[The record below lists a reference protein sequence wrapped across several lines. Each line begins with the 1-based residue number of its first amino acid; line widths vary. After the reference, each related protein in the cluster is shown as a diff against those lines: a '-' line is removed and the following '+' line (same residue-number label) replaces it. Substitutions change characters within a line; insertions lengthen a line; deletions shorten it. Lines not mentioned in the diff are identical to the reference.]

1 MDPLADLPADFPIDF
16 GQKKKGPSLII
27 QAAILLGLTVAALGI
42 GWFAGGYLKGQVE
55 PPPPVAEGE
64 AKAEETAQAGDAGG
78 HGEAGGDQG
87 GGHGEAAAEGDPGGG
102 HGEGEEGEAAVP
114 GPTTTLFNL
123 APITTNLA
131 APNDIWA
138 RMELTIQFD
147 TPPTDHTIVE
157 VIHQDLLSYLRTVK
171 MHQLEGASGILH
183 LKADLDDRAA
193 IRSDGHVKGVYI
205 RTLLFE

>member
-1 MDPLADLPADFPIDF
+1 VDPLADLPADFPIDF
-16 GQKKKGPSLII
+16 GQKKKGPSLIV

-55 PPPPVAEGE
+55 PVAPVAEGE
-64 AKAEETAQAGDAGG
+64 GKAEETAHAGEAAG
-78 HGEAGGDQG
+78 HGEAS
-87 GGHGEAAAEGDPGGG
+87 GGHGEAAADDGHGSGG
-102 HGEGEEGEAAVP
+102 HGEESAEGEAAVP

-131 APNDIWA
+131 APNDVWA

-147 TPPTDHTIVE
+147 TPPEDHTIVE